1 MNIESKK
8 QIITSILNCDI
19 QSDPYDHVII
29 DNFLDENFA
38 KQLSK
43 EFPDFN
49 DEVWFNYKNKIEDKK
64 LLSDWRKFPTSTYQ
78 IFSFLNSPVVIEL
91 LCNIFNVRLYPDHG
105 LHGGGWHIHSNG
117 GKLNP
122 HLDYSMHPHLKLQRK
137 LNLIIYLCEDW
148 KDEYGG
154 HFGLWNS
161 DASILKKEIPMGF
174 NKAVLFD
181 TTQDSWHGMS
191 REVNCPNDKYRK
203 SLAIYYLC
211 DPPKDVDVRSRAL
224 FAPTENQ
231 KNDESI
237 LELIKKRSNYDTAKS
252 IYIS

>member
-1 MNIESKK
+1 MNIESKN
-8 QIITSILNCDI
+8 QIIKSISNSNI
-19 QSDPYDHVII
+19 ESDPYDHVII
-29 DNFLDENFA
+29 DNFLDHNLA
-38 KQLSK
+38 TQLSK
-43 EFPDFN
+43 EFPDFE

-64 LLSDWRKFPTSTYQ
+64 LLSDWRKFPTNTYQ
-78 IFSFLNSPVVIEL
+78 IFNFLNSPVIIEL
-91 LCNIFNVRLYPDHG
+91 LSSMFNIRLYPDHG

-122 HLDYSMHPHLKLQRK
+122 HLDYSVHPHLKLQRK

-148 KDEYGG
+148 KEQYGG
-154 HFGLWNS
+154 HFGLWNKDS
-161 DASILKKEIPMGF
+161 SKLQKEISVGF

-181 TTQDSWHGMS
+181 TTQNSWHGMS
-191 REVNCPNDKYRK
+191 REVNCPNNKYRK

-211 DPPKDVDVRSRAL
+211 DPPKDIDERSRAL
-224 FAPTENQ
+224 FAPTEDQ

-252 IYIS
+252 IYVS